1 MARLCRSDEGV
12 KPASRDMGAG
22 RQIFS
27 NAKRPKIYLGVEL
40 PAGFDLMYCRL
51 PREPCDILCPY
62 VFLYNCTEGIYVQSF
77 FGV

>member
-1 MARLCRSDEGV
+1 
-12 KPASRDMGAG
+12 MGAG